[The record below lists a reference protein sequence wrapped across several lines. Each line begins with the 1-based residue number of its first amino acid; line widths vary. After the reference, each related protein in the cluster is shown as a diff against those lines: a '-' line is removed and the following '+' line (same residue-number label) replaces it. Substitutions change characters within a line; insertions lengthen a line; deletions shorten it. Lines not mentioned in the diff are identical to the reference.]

1 MRNGVEC
8 MCVRTLT
15 CLRKDRIHMH
25 TGHDLLVL
33 SSHGSAFAIEDKA
46 LGTGVCKDDG
56 RGVTRSFIKVWSDI
70 SIPTSRPR

>member
-1 MRNGVEC
+1 
-8 MCVRTLT
+8 
-15 CLRKDRIHMH
+15 MH

>member
-1 MRNGVEC
+1 

-46 LGTGVCKDDG
+46 LGTGG
-56 RGVTRSFIKVWSDI
+56 M
-70 SIPTSRPR
+70 